1 MTRRI
6 IKLYHAYTFFFSLLF
21 WVPIFYEFQKRMGL
35 SDGEIFAI
43 QSFYYLAFCALEL
56 PTGFLAD
63 RFGNRRILAWASV
76 TLVVANLLP
85 IGWPTF
91 AGFLLHWLL
100 IATARSLVSGSASAY
115 LYDYLER
122 TGETDWYRQTEGN
135 ARALSLF
142 GRVAAWGVVGYL
154 MEWHVTLPYWLTAL
168 AATVALL
175 VAARLPEGE
184 RSHEPWSFRACFEAL
199 RTTPAL
205 WLMMGSGLSI
215 FVLARLVQVNLFQ
228 PLLAA
233 KDYGVPAFGVIM
245 GITTLFEAAGS
256 AWAEKVAQ
264 RFGELP
270 SVFWVAVVMA
280 ASTALF
286 PAAGWQLTFVLMSIF
301 ALACGVAFPIQRK
314 LLNEAIPKPGLR
326 ATLLSVESLLDRAAC
341 SLMAAISGAF
351 MASHQMGLLLY
362 LAAGTT
368 LVLTAALLY
377 VYSARKA

>member
-1 MTRRI
+1 M
-6 IKLYHAYTFFFSLLF
+6 KKVLL
-21 WVPIFYEFQKRMGL
+21 
-35 SDGEIFAI
+35 
-43 QSFYYLAFCALEL
+43 
-56 PTGFLAD
+56 
-63 RFGNRRILAWASV
+63 
-76 TLVVANLLP
+76 
-85 IGWPTF
+85 
-91 AGFLLHWLL
+91 AG
-100 IATARSLVSGSASAY
+100 A
-115 LYDYLER
+115 
-122 TGETDWYRQTEGN
+122 
-135 ARALSLF
+135 ALSL
-142 GRVAAWGVVGYL
+142 L
-154 MEWHVTLPYWLTAL
+154 M
-168 AATVALL
+168 
-175 VAARLPEGE
+175 
-184 RSHEPWSFRACFEAL
+184 
-199 RTTPAL
+199 
-205 WLMMGSGLSI
+205 
-215 FVLARLVQVNLFQ
+215 
-228 PLLAA
+228 
-233 KDYGVPAFGVIM
+233 
-245 GITTLFEAAGS
+245 AGS

>member
-1 MTRRI
+1 MTHRI

-21 WVPIFYEFQKRMGL
+21 WVPIFYEFQKQMGL

-43 QSFYYLAFCALEL
+43 QSFYYLAFCVLEL

-63 RFGNRRILAWASV
+63 RFGNRRILAWAAV
-76 TLVVANLLP
+76 TLVAANLLP

-91 AGFLLHWLL
+91 AGFLFHWLL
-100 IATARSLVSGSASAY
+100 IAVARSLVSGSASAY

-168 AATVALL
+168 AASLALM

-184 RSHEPWSFRACFEAL
+184 RSTEPWSFRACFEAL
-199 RTTPAL
+199 RTTPRL

-228 PLLAA
+228 PLLAS
-233 KDYGVPAFGVIM
+233 KDYGIPAFGVIM

-280 ASTALF
+280 ATTALF

-314 LLNEAIPKPGLR
+314 LLNESIPKPQLR

-341 SLMAAISGAF
+341 SGMAAISGAF
-351 MASHQMGLLLY
+351 MASHHMGLLLY
-362 LAAGTT
+362 LAAATT
-368 LVLTAALLY
+368 LAVTAALLY
-377 VYSARKA
+377 IYSARQS